1 MDFIEYWKL
10 GGCRLASLCLA
21 FALSINVYAQSGGKS
36 GIEVMTSGAQDSLG
50 LYEERVSDMTI
61 QTLLGP
67 VKLERMWANGRWSFN
82 PRWSALQFFSTN
94 QKISARTFTLGT
106 ENTVS
111 TGFSD
116 EIGTGVPG
124 DIGGDALS
132 ADIQAIRVNTYKF
145 EPANRAHTIFKY
157 LKKDTILREATGYRW
172 SSPKGDWMEYD
183 LSGKIRRFGDRYNN
197 FITIERD
204 ENGRINALVDQFGTT
219 LATYTRDEIGRPISL
234 EDYSGRVVTYTW
246 EGRDLTTVNDVRGL
260 DWGYD
265 YRVSQ
270 GSRWLLIGRTDP
282 NDHETDFN
290 HSTYGGGRACAEG
303 TGGYWAQ
310 TDSGDWTY
318 RYPRCIRWIIGEKI
332 VLFRSI
338 SDDIGVL
345 ERKYFFYDDEEK
357 QYKNTVV
364 RAGQGRITSITNLN
378 GELIERT
385 INGSVVMER
394 SISTNRR
401 TVVEQDRNGYRTT
414 RTYDE
419 LENLIRV
426 EYPDGT
432 EENWTYG
439 AYANITRHTD
449 ERGVITTYS
458 YNTQGDLIRR
468 VEAQGTAAE
477 RITEYEYDSLGRMTL
492 MREVGDAN
500 TSEAVTRWTS
510 YDNYGN
516 ALTKIDPEGIETR
529 YTYDVLGNVLTYRDG
544 RANTWTYTYDAAG
557 NLRTVT
563 DPLSHIT
570 QYTYDGVG
578 NMLTV
583 TDALGTVLARYT
595 YNARNMVTSI
605 TNAYDQTKQL
615 IYNSDNQLVSA
626 LDENGHAT
634 TLAYDSFGRLQSLTD
649 AVGNITHFSYAA
661 EGTELNGI
669 SEIRYPTYSERYSY
683 DRRYRVSAI
692 TRVLQEAVSEE
703 DSDDGQ
709 AIPEESLTTQF
720 RYDAAGNLTHT
731 IDPAGR
737 EQLRS
742 YDALARVISMQSPG
756 GATVLYNYDDRDNVL
771 SVINELNVP
780 IRSFG
785 YDRKN
790 QQVAEQWPTG
800 ENMSFGYDGNG
811 NLALHIDG
819 KGQRTEYDYDLAN
832 RLSGADYFADET
844 APSPQKTVSYSYNAA
859 NSLTGYNDGTYA
871 ATYNYDLMQRPL
883 SRSINYGAFS
893 LSHAYTYNATGR
905 KASLTY
911 PDGTANSYFYDD
923 ADKLTRFTIPG
934 QGTITV
940 NQYNWQAPAQ
950 VTYPGGSVQNVT
962 YDALMRP
969 QRIHVQDPGD
979 NTLMDYNYQYDAL
992 SNITQKATEHGVY
1005 DYSYDVRSRLTSA
1018 VNPTLA
1024 NEAYTY
1030 DATGNRLS
1038 ASETNSDV
1046 WQYNDTNQLTQ
1057 IGTSQNF
1064 VYDANGSLITK
1075 TESGITQNYV
1085 YNLENRLS
1093 EMRDGSDNLVAEYDY
1108 DPFGR
1113 RIAKTVGSETTYFHY
1128 ADEGLIAEYDGS
1140 GNLIQSYGYSPDG
1153 MWGTDPVYTRVNGQ
1167 VHYYLNDHLGTP
1179 QKLIA
1184 SNGGVGWSGVMTA
1197 FGVMTESAGNTVRN
1211 PLRFPGQ
1218 YFDSETGFYQNYF
1231 RDYAAGLGRYVQS
1244 DPIGLDGGPNTYS
1257 YVYNN
1262 PQNYVDPTGELGVF
1276 GVIAGAACAAVA
1288 SATSDE
1294 GFSWSAVA
1302 WGAASGFF
1310 GPWGGAIID
1319 QIGNHH
1325 MNYMNNG
1332 KKSAACVSIGTAAS
1346 SAANHHV
1353 GKHAGHRGGI
1363 FGGNGAA
1370 NQAQNY
1376 MNAAN
1381 NAQGGPQS
1389 NNSVRA
1395 RNRNY
1400 LMRQA
1405 RSAAG
1410 RAARGASRG
1419 NRMGSGVAGCVAGMV
1434 AGSLF

>member
-1 MDFIEYWKL
+1 MDFTQIWKRSCKWRVFFGAITL
-10 GGCRLASLCLA
+10 VSVSLAA
-21 FALSINVYAQSGGKS
+21 HAQSSGGKP
-36 GIEVMTSGAQDSLG
+36 GVEVLTSGAQDSTA
-50 LYEERVSDMTI
+50 LYEERVSDLTI
-61 QTLLGP
+61 KTLLGP
-67 VKLERMWANGRWSFN
+67 VRLERMWANGRWSFN
-82 PRWSALQFFSTN
+82 PRWADLQFFSRAERQGASN
-94 QKISARTFTLGT
+94 ISGRSGAGAVTSGT
-106 ENTVS
+106 S
-111 TGFSD
+111 GGRGF
-116 EIGTGVPG
+116 GAPG
-124 DIGGDALS
+124 DVDGSIAPEN
-132 ADIQAIRVNTYKF
+132 IKRIRVNTYSF
-145 EPANRAHTIFKY
+145 NSVNEENTVYKY
-157 LKKDTILREATGYRW
+157 LKKDTIVRSDMGYRW
-172 SSPKGDWMEYD
+172 TNPQGDWIEYGFD
-183 LSGKIRRFGDRYNN
+183 GKMQRFGDRHNN
-197 FITIERD
+197 EITLTRHANGLIES
-204 ENGRINALVDQFGTT
+204 LVDQFGTT
-219 LATYTRDEIGRPISL
+219 LATYTFDEDMRPLTLVDYIGRQ
-234 EDYSGRVVTYTW
+234 VVYTW
-246 EGRDLTTVNDVRGL
+246 EGADLTTVNDVRGL
-260 DWGYD
+260 DWQYTYEEVGYA
-265 YRVSQ
+265 RVMASK
-270 GSRWLLIGRTDP
+270 TDP
-282 NDHETDFN
+282 VGRVIVLTHQV
-290 HSTYGGGRACAEG
+290 GGGGSIGNSGNGGSSGGGGAGGVSSGGGSSCSGG
-303 TGGYWAQ
+303 TGGRWAQ
-310 TDSGDWTY
+310 NASGNWEYTYASCTQQSRPMPGATATPMLITIEDDVGVVTDN
-318 RYPRCIRWIIGEKI
+318 RY
-332 VLFRSI
+332 
-338 SDDIGVL
+338 
-345 ERKYFFYDDEEK
+345 FYDAVSK
-357 QYKNTVV
+357 QYKNIKR
-364 RAGQGRITSITNLN
+364 RAGQGIQAIDVNLN
-378 GELIERT
+378 GETTARYINGELLIEK
-385 INGSVVMER
+385 
-394 SISTNRR
+394 SISADRR
-401 TVVEQDRNGYRTT
+401 RIVEQDRNGYRTV

-419 LENLIRV
+419 LENLIRIQ
-426 EYPDGT
+426 YPDGT

-477 RITEYEYDSLGRMTL
+477 RITEYEYDTLGRMTL
-492 MREVGDAN
+492 MREVGDVN

-516 ALTKIDPEGIETR
+516 VLTKSDPEGIETR

-615 IYNSDNQLVSA
+615 IYNSDNQLVSV

-634 TLAYDSFGRLQSLTD
+634 TLTYDSFGRLQSMTD
-649 AVGNITHFSYAA
+649 AVGNLTHFSYAA
-661 EGTELNGI
+661 EGAQLNGI
-669 SEIRYPTYSERYSY
+669 SEIHYPTYSERYSY
-683 DRRYRVSAI
+683 DRRYRVNAI
-692 TRVLQEAVSEE
+692 TQVLQEAVSEE

-709 AIPEESLTTQF
+709 GIPEESLTTQF
-720 RYDAAGNLTHT
+720 RYDAAGNLTHM

-742 YDALARVISMQSPG
+742 YDPLARVTSMQSPG

-790 QQVAEQWPTG
+790 QQVAEQWPTS
-800 ENMSFGYDGNG
+800 ESMSFGYDGNG
-811 NLALHIDG
+811 NLELHIDG

-893 LSHAYTYNATGR
+893 LSHAYTYNASGR

-992 SNITQKATEHGVY
+992 SSITQKATEHGVY

-1038 ASETNSDV
+1038 ASATGADP
-1046 WQYNDTNQLTQ
+1046 WQYNATNQLTQ
-1057 IGTSQNF
+1057 IGGQQSF
-1064 VYDANGSLITK
+1064 SYDANGSLISK
-1075 TESGITQNYV
+1075 TDSGVTQNYV

-1093 EMRDGSDNLVAEYDY
+1093 EVRDAGNALVATYDY

-1113 RIAKTVGSETTYFHY
+1113 RIAKTVGSETTFFHY
-1128 ADEGLIAEYDGS
+1128 SDEGLIAEYDTS
-1140 GNLIQSYGYSPDG
+1140 GALIQSYGYSPDG

-1184 SNGGVGWSGVMTA
+1184 SNGAVGWSGHMSA
-1197 FGVMTESAGNTVRN
+1197 FGLMTENSNSTVRN

-1244 DPIGLDGGPNTYS
+1244 DPIGLMGGMHS
-1257 YVYNN
+1257 YGYAYQN
-1262 PQNYVDPTGELGVF
+1262 PLIFTDPLGLHGQMSRHRGRQTGPRSQSRVGVVGCAGPYCASYIQGDPSAQGSLGV
-1276 GVIAGAACAAVA
+1276 GGL
-1288 SATSDE
+1288 
-1294 GFSWSAVA
+1294 
-1302 WGAASGFF
+1302 
-1310 GPWGGAIID
+1310 GGAILICSPPAQPD
-1319 QIGNHH
+1319 PTDPTSPDPNCSSSGNSGS
-1325 MNYMNNG
+1325 NSPSY
-1332 KKSAACVSIGTAAS
+1332 
-1346 SAANHHV
+1346 
-1353 GKHAGHRGGI
+1353 GGSPP
-1363 FGGNGAA
+1363 G
-1370 NQAQNY
+1370 
-1376 MNAAN
+1376 
-1381 NAQGGPQS
+1381 
-1389 NNSVRA
+1389 
-1395 RNRNY
+1395 
-1400 LMRQA
+1400 
-1405 RSAAG
+1405 
-1410 RAARGASRG
+1410 
-1419 NRMGSGVAGCVAGMV
+1419 RMGFILGGQRNAD
-1434 AGSLF
+1434 GSYCISVGLMGTFPGPNWSTGSI